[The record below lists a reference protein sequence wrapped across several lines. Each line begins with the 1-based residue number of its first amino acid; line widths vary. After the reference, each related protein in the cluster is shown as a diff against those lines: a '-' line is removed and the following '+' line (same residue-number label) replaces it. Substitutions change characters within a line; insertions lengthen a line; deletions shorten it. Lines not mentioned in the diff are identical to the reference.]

1 MDLPQDPKWDM
12 AKTGLAGLIGQ
23 KENCKGCSGIQLK
36 SRRCE
41 ETNVAVRSPCRCG
54 SVCAW
59 DKVKEGVSLGGG
71 SAEQCKV
78 QGEWARASPEVA
90 GTLSEYLHSTVPK
103 YIPLGK
109 SGLCP
114 RALCRKS
121 RSEEVNPLW
130 ETRWPFS
137 RRMVQP
143 GL

>member
-90 GTLSEYLHSTVPK
+90 GTLSTYTVP
-103 YIPLGK
+103 YLSIFL
-109 SGLCP
+109 LANLAY
-114 RALCRKS
+114 ALVHCAESLDQKK
-121 RSEEVNPLW
+121 
-130 ETRWPFS
+130 
-137 RRMVQP
+137 
-143 GL
+143 